1 MRNMLTCR
9 IILPTQQVEE
19 AVYDLI
25 RIFYT
30 DAGYDG
36 EVTMVTD
43 KKSTGASE
51 TEREDKLSDEKR

>member
-1 MRNMLTCR
+1 M
-9 IILPTQQVEE
+9 
-19 AVYDLI
+19 YDLI

-51 TEREDKLSDEKR
+51 TEREDKPSDEKR